1 MHPKYLIRHV
11 LQDFNIDDFKAKPPS
26 CYCNNSPFKYSPTGH
41 VNTGDL
47 NIREDEHFC
56 KNLAKGPQYREP
68 QSIHWKYNFKL
79 LMYSVYDYSRKWTKR
94 QKE

>member
-1 MHPKYLIRHV
+1 
-11 LQDFNIDDFKAKPPS
+11 
-26 CYCNNSPFKYSPTGH
+26 
-41 VNTGDL
+41 L